1 MYNHKNEIVSQSA
14 LESDHSTPFEGG
26 ASVEGGCVFKDERKG
41 GYDLLCEGGI

>member
-14 LESDHSTPFEGG
+14 PTLDHSTPFEGG
-26 ASVEGGCVFKDERKG
+26 LIVEGRCVFEDELKS